1 MWNIIPHTRTKI
13 SRTRVH
19 TGTRQTD
26 GFFFW
31 DVSIRNSLRSNN
43 NETLNKHVPR
53 TRLMSYAACKVEF
66 QPFDRSYSQLAF
78 FYFL

>member
-1 MWNIIPHTRTKI
+1 MWYIIPHTRTKI

-31 DVSIRNSLRSNN
+31 DVSIRNSLRSNKVV
-43 NETLNKHVPR
+43 EVEAAAAGAPVTL
-53 TRLMSYAACKVEF
+53 TL
-66 QPFDRSYSQLAF
+66 
-78 FYFL
+78 